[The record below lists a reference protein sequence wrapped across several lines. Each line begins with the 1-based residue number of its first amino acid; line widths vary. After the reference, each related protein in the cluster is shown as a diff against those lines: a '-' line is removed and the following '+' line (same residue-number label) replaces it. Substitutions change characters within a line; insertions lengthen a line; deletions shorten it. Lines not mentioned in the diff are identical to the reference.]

1 MKRLLIIRHAHAE
14 RGNHHISDLDRPL
27 SDKGERDAR
36 FLGEILWD
44 QYASQL
50 DLIFSSPARRAGQT
64 AQIIA
69 QEIGVDERKIQFRD
83 SIYCGSMEGLFNLI
97 CYADDSISSVMLIG
111 HNPQITFLA
120 NQLSSCS
127 IETIPPAGAVILDFD
142 IDSWSQLPGKKAT
155 AHFIINPDNF

>member
-14 RGNHHISDLDRPL
+14 LANHDISDLERPL

-36 FLGEILWD
+36 FLSELLRD
-44 QYASQL
+44 QYPDRL
-50 DLIFSSPARRAGQT
+50 DLILTSPARRAGQT

-69 QEIGVDERKIQFRD
+69 QEIGVDEQKIQFRD

-120 NQLSSCS
+120 NQLSPCS

-142 IDSWSQLPGKKAT
+142 IDSWSRLFGKKAVS
-155 AHFIINPDNF
+155 HFVINPDKF